1 MGILLERPSFLI
13 SKKNDG
19 NIDLCLSKECLI
31 NIIMK
36 SSHKYVSK
44 IIYIYMLQDSLKC
57 SEIDQLLS

>member
-1 MGILLERPSFLI
+1 MGILLKRPSFLV
-13 SKKNDG
+13 SNEYDG

-44 IIYIYMLQDSLKC
+44 IIYMLQDSLKC